1 MRSRIMRAAMRLFVK
16 GGVSAVT
23 MRAIAARIEYSPAAI
38 YRYFPSK
45 NEILLGLCREGFTIA
60 ARSSP
65 ADTFPS
71 KTRRREGFTMLLDT
85 LRTATGKDPFQRL
98 LQQGRLY
105 LDFAMDHPDHYELLF
120 STPEVIKAPFSGKD
134 SVAMQAFG
142 HFRDTVELCAKE
154 GIFGSGDPEALA
166 VSLWSSLHGLAS
178 LIVNDQFRFLP
189 EEKRAVTLEEAF
201 TFFFRGAGNFS
212 AEHATANGEPS

>member
-45 NEILLGLCREGFTIA
+45 NEILLGLC
-60 ARSSP
+60 
-65 ADTFPS
+65 
-71 KTRRREGFTMLLDT
+71 REGFTMLLDT